1 MATVEILRPAPY
13 GPSVDLP
20 APYPGATKFP
30 LSLAPARRP
39 EPSSSLLE
47 DIVAEVQQ
55 LSVSGRIRDLL
66 DRHGAIYFQ
75 DLGLR
80 DAQGFSQFAH
90 AFGFAPHE
98 DIGNPVRRTILAP
111 NVATANEGPNTMPV
125 YPHNEFGL
133 SPHYPDYVFFYCLSP
148 PETGGETPLN
158 NSVILLNHLQARHPE
173 FISELER
180 RGGVKYTLF
189 YPSSSRTQ
197 TSSPGTTVLQAY
209 GAHVLEDDDTET
221 ARQKIEREIKRLPTA
236 TWEWENITETN
247 KLGDLRVWQ
256 VLPAVRTHPRTGQ
269 KVFFNN
275 AVSRFLNALD
285 KGTLEPPH
293 FGSGTA
299 EGKGNSSSYQPPC
312 FYGDGGLIP
321 REYLDSA
328 VEFIKETRAMVR
340 WQRGDVVLI
349 DNFAVQHAREPW
361 TGDRRLLASLWDEIG
376 K

>member
-1 MATVEILRPAPY
+1 MATVEILRLAPY
-13 GPSVDLP
+13 GPSVELP
-20 APYPGATKFP
+20 APYPEATKFP
-30 LSLAPARRP
+30 LSLTPTQP
-39 EPSSSLLE
+39 QSSLD
-47 DIVAEVQQ
+47 DIVTEVQQ
-55 LSVSGRIRDLL
+55 LSASGRIRNLL

-75 DLGLR
+75 NLGLK
-80 DAQGFSQFAH
+80 DAQEFSKFAH
-90 AFGFAPHE
+90 AFGFVPHE

-133 SPHYPDYVFFYCLSP
+133 SSHYPDYVFFYCVSP

-173 FISELER
+173 FITEIEN
-180 RGGVKYTLF
+180 RGVQYTLF
-189 YPSSSRTQ
+189 YPSGSRTQ
-197 TSSPGTTVLQAY
+197 TFSPGTTVLQAY
-209 GAHVLEDDDTET
+209 GAHVLDSDAPEV
-221 ARQKIEREIKRLPTA
+221 AREKIEKEIKRLPTA
-236 TWEWENITETN
+236 TWEWQNVSESNP
-247 KLGDLRVWQ
+247 LGDLRVWQ
-256 VLPAVRTHPRTGQ
+256 VLPAVRTHPRTGR

-275 AVSRFLNALD
+275 VVSRFLNALD

-293 FGSGTA
+293 LVRRGDGLL
-299 EGKGNSSSYQPPC
+299 GYGSYQPPC

-328 VEFIKETRAMVR
+328 VEFIGRTRAMVS
-340 WQRGDVVLI
+340 WQRGDAVLI

-361 TGDRRLLASLWDEIG
+361 TGERTLLASLWDEPERRVTR